1 MRNLT
6 RTLRPDFLQRSSGI
20 LLHVTSLPGPHGC
33 GDLGAEAH
41 RFLEFLA
48 ESGQGWWQMLPIGP
62 PGRAPGWSPYDS
74 ASASAGSPW
83 LVSLTSLS
91 RQGLLPPHEL
101 KPPPGLASRRVNF
114 VATLRYRRL
123 RDSFGLAPMR
133 LFQFGFGTEA
143 DSVDHL
149 PHNYSQLCA
158 AYPGNHDND
167 TTVGWFQGLPASK
180 RRRVQAYMG
189 GHPSTI
195 HHDTLR
201 ALFASPASLV
211 IFPLQ
216 DLLGLDSRARMNV
229 PGTVGGNWN
238 WRLESQPPAAT
249 AKTLRS
255 LTEMFGRCPAPRR
268 RGENPSPRPL
278 RCSSEP

>member
-1 MRNLT
+1 
-6 RTLRPDFLQRSSGI
+6 
-20 LLHVTSLPGPHGC
+20 
-33 GDLGAEAH
+33 
-41 RFLEFLA
+41 
-48 ESGQGWWQMLPIGP
+48 
-62 PGRAPGWSPYDS
+62 
-74 ASASAGSPW
+74 
-83 LVSLTSLS
+83 
-91 RQGLLPPHEL
+91 
-101 KPPPGLASRRVNF
+101 
-114 VATLRYRRL
+114 
-123 RDSFGLAPMR
+123 MR
-133 LFQFGFGTEA
+133 LFQFGFGAEA

-149 PHNYSQLCA
+149 PHNYSRLCA
-158 AYPGNHDND
+158 AYTGNHDND

-180 RRRVQAYMG
+180 RRRVQAYTG
-189 GHPSTI
+189 SHPSTI

-229 PGTVGGNWN
+229 PGTVDGNWN

-255 LTEMFGRCPAPRR
+255 LTEMFGRCPAPHR

-278 RCSSEP
+278 RCPSTKAVAGSD